1 MRAPLPHNEEQ
12 RLSDLRQL
20 DILDSLPEQ
29 AYDDL
34 TRIAAGICGTPI
46 GAVTLIDTD
55 RQWLKSKQGLDV
67 EETSRDVAFCAHALL
82 TPQDLF
88 VVPDAT
94 TDPRFADNPLVTG
107 NPNVRFYAGAPLVM
121 ANGSALGALCVI
133 DTQPR
138 QLEPF
143 QFEALRGLSRQ
154 VVALLELRRAT
165 ASLRHQLQEREWYET
180 HLKQIQKELEHQNA
194 SLAEQSRTD
203 TLTGL
208 PNRRSLDASLQR
220 AIDAARETKTPL
232 CVALIDV
239 DHFKTINDLHGH
251 AEGDRILAE
260 IAAALHAQRSAQG
273 FVARY
278 GGEEFALLMPATKR
292 DAAELQCDYVRLA
305 VENLSVGLPV
315 TVSIGVAELC
325 EDESPASVCARA
337 DAALY
342 RAKRN
347 GRNRVEVD
355 A

>member
-1 MRAPLPHNEEQ
+1 MPNLPEEH
-12 RLSDLRQL
+12 RLADLLQL
-20 DILDSLPEQ
+20 EILDSLPEQ

-34 TRIAAGICGTPI
+34 TRIATGICGTPI

-55 RQWLKSKQGLDV
+55 RQWFKSKQGIDAD
-67 EETSRDVAFCAHALL
+67 ETTRDVAFCAHALL
-82 TPQDLF
+82 TPNDIF
-88 VVPDAT
+88 VVQDAT
-94 TDPRFADNPLVTG
+94 TDPRFADNPAVTG
-107 NPNVRFYAGAPLVM
+107 DPNVRFYAGAPLVLS
-121 ANGSALGALCVI
+121 NGNALGALCVV
-133 DTQPR
+133 DTKPR

-143 QFEALRGLSRQ
+143 QYEALRCLSRQ

-165 ASLRHQLQEREWYET
+165 KSLRHQLDERAWYEA
-180 HLKQIQKELEHQNA
+180 HLKQIQKDLEDQNA

-220 AIDAARETKTPL
+220 AIDAAREAKSPL

-260 IAAALHAQRSAQG
+260 IARALHAQRSAQG

-278 GGEEFALLMPATKR
+278 GGEEFALLMPATRR

-315 TVSIGVAELC
+315 TVSIGVAELR
-325 EDESPASVCARA
+325 DGDTPAAVCARA
-337 DAALY
+337 DQALY
-342 RAKRN
+342 RAKHN

-355 A
+355 V